1 MDPLAQLQ
9 TEARNPASA
18 RLDELTSVEIVD
30 LMVKEDGTI
39 PAAVGT
45 QRQPIAQAIDA
56 IADRL
61 GKGGRLVYAGA
72 GTSGRLGVLDASEC
86 PPTFQSPPE
95 QVIGL
100 IAGGER
106 AMFRAVEGAEDSPE
120 QGEADLAALK
130 LTSNDVV
137 CGIATSGRTPY
148 VIGAVR
154 YARRVGAFTLG
165 LACTPDAELSA
176 EVDLPIVP
184 VVGPEILTGS
194 TRLKAGTATKLV
206 LNMLTTGAM
215 VRLGKTFGNLM
226 IDLKASNRKLKAR
239 ANRIV
244 RTAAGASFDEAER
257 LLKDCDGEVKTA
269 IVAHLGGVAPLE
281 ARSRLMAAGG
291 RVKVAVGDVG
301 RPVVAAGDVTTRSHR
316 PDLVLG
322 LDGGGTTTICLLAN
336 SDTGDV
342 IGRGVG
348 GPSNIQAVGVE
359 NGLKA
364 LDEAIDRSFQAAGIP
379 RATVAGACLGLA
391 GVDRQEGLDV
401 IHGWAARVALADKT
415 TVANDATLLLAA
427 GTPEGW
433 GLAVIAG
440 TGSIAFVRTP
450 NGEVGRCGGWG
461 YLLGDEGSAYMVAL
475 TALRAACR
483 AVDKVGPPTV
493 LVDRFVQRMALAA
506 PPDLIPA
513 VYRGAWDRTAIA
525 SLAPMVLD
533 AGEEGD
539 AVAAGI
545 IDHETRELARTAAGA
560 AKNIGLTSGVPVALA
575 GGVLL
580 HSELFRTKFLGAM
593 TVLGITPGPVQL
605 VNDPAAGAVVLA
617 TKSISSPSRS

>member
-30 LMVKEDGTI
+30 LMVAEDATI
-39 PAAVGT
+39 PAAVAT
-45 QRQPIAQAIDA
+45 QKQQIARAIDVV
-56 IADRL
+56 ADRL
-61 GKGGRLVYAGA
+61 ARGGRLVYVGA

-95 QVIGL
+95 QVVGL

-120 QGEADLAALK
+120 QGEADLVAQK
-130 LTSNDVV
+130 LSSTDVV

-154 YARRVGAFTLG
+154 YARKVGAFTLG

-226 IDLKASNRKLKAR
+226 VDLRASNLKLKAR

-244 RTAAGASFDEAER
+244 RTAAGADFDAAER

-269 IVAHLGGVAPLE
+269 IVAHLGGVSPAE
-281 ARSRLMAAGG
+281 ARRRLAAAGG

-301 RPVVAAGDVTTRSHR
+301 KPVVAAGDVTTRGHR

-322 LDGGGTTTICLLAN
+322 LDGGGTNTVCLLAKA
-336 SDTGDV
+336 DTGEV

-359 NGLKA
+359 SGLKA
-364 LDEAIDRSFQAAGIP
+364 LDDAIDRSFQAAGIE

-401 IHGWAARVALADKT
+401 IHGWAARVGLADKT

-450 NGEVGRCGGWG
+450 AGEIGRCGGWG
-461 YLLGDEGSAYMVAL
+461 YLLGDEGSAYMIAL
-475 TALRAACR
+475 AALRAACR
-483 AVDKVGPPTV
+483 AVDRVGLPTV
-493 LVDRFVQRMALAA
+493 LVDRFVKKMALSA

-525 SLAPMVLD
+525 GLAPMVLD
-533 AGEEGD
+533 AAAEGD
-539 AVAAGI
+539 VVAAEVV
-545 IDHETRELARTAAGA
+545 DYAASELARTAVGA
-560 AKNIGLTSGVPVALA
+560 AKNIGLSAGVPVALA

-580 HSELFRTKFLGAM
+580 KSDVFRTKFLAAM
-593 TVLGITPGPVQL
+593 GEGGVAAGPVKL
-605 VNDPAAGAVVLA
+605 VHDPAAGAVVIA
-617 TKSISSPSRS
+617 RRK